1 MKGTSDGGAL
11 AWLLDIEA
19 YDFDIGV
26 LSGTDITG
34 KALVISR
41 QLWSVIRGD
50 KVVSILIGPGVF
62 KGVAESGPRRI
73 EVMEHLSAL
82 IFDPSM
88 LRYDEPVPL
97 VDIVNP
103 EVIDPLSA
111 AKPEEIYS
119 VIRKLIIEK
128 GNILAVDP
136 LAKVSRDTSVPET
149 AHYAESLQKIS
160 VSHVSG
166 VQRARFI
173 LAGTNSP
180 LYRPFADWYGK
191 HKYKNPEYT
200 KIMDTFSSRFTEFED
215 NETLSDWTIV
225 EKYGTTEASGIAALQ
240 EEYQSSFAVL
250 SQNEESFLFD

>member
-1 MKGTSDGGAL
+1 MSDSGAL
-11 AWLLDIEA
+11 AWILDVEA

-26 LSGTDITG
+26 LAGTDITG

-82 IFDPSM
+82 IFDPAM
-88 LRYDEPVPL
+88 LRYDEPVPQ

-103 EVIDPLSA
+103 EVIDPLSTS
-111 AKPEEIYS
+111 KPEEIYA
-119 VIRKLIIEK
+119 VIRKLIVEK
-128 GNILAVDP
+128 GNVLAVDP
-136 LAKVSRDTSVPET
+136 LVKVSSDANVPET
-149 AHYAESLQKIS
+149 AHYAESLEKIS

-180 LYRPFADWYGK
+180 LYRPFADWYVK
-191 HKYKNPEYT
+191 DKYRNPEQT
-200 KIMDTFSSRFTEFED
+200 KIMDTFSSKFAAFED

-225 EKYGTTEASGIAALQ
+225 EKYGITEATGIAALQ
-240 EEYQSSFAVL
+240 EEYQASFNIL
-250 SQNEESFLFD
+250 SQNEAAFLFD